1 MDKNIVVIRGGGDLA
16 SGVAACLYEAGFGV
30 VVTELAQPLV
40 VRRYTMNRVW

>member
-30 VVTELAQPLV
+30 VDLTALLAA
-40 VRRYTMNRVW
+40 